1 MVTLGYTVLIL
12 CVLGVLAALL
22 LYFVAQKFK
31 VVEDPRIDIIEK
43 MLPGANCGGCGQA
56 GCRAL
61 AEAFVKKEDISKLYC
76 PVAGAAVMKQV
87 AELVGK
93 SVPEREPQVAVVRC
107 NGSCEHRPRINEF
120 NGAPSC
126 AVAAALYAGETGCA
140 YGCLGFGD
148 CEVVCE
154 FDAIKIN
161 PATGL
166 PEVDEDKCTACGACA
181 KACPRMLIE
190 LRRKGI
196 KGRRV
201 YVSCVN
207 KDKGAVAR
215 KSCSAAC
222 IGCTKCA
229 KVCPFEAISIDRNL
243 AYINADKCRLCR
255 KCVTECPTGAI
266 VEVNF
271 PPRKVVESV
280 PAEPTTKTE

>member
-22 LYFVAQKFK
+22 LFVVAQKFK

-61 AEAFVKKEDISKLYC
+61 AEAFIKNDDISKLFC
-76 PVAGAAVMKQV
+76 PVAGSAVMKQA

-93 SVPEREPQVAVVRC
+93 SAPEREPQVAVVRC
-107 NGSCEHRPRINEF
+107 GGSCELRPRTNKF
-120 NGAPSC
+120 DGAPSC
-126 AVAAALYAGETGCA
+126 AVASALYAGETGCA

-148 CEVVCE
+148 CEVVCD

-161 PATGL
+161 PTTGL

-229 KVCPFEAISIDRNL
+229 KVCPFEAINIDRNL

-271 PPRKVVESV
+271 PPRKVAESV

>member
-61 AEAFVKKEDISKLYC
+61 AEAFIKKEDISKLFC
-76 PVAGAAVMKQV
+76 PVAGSAVMKQV

-93 SVPEREPQVAVVRC
+93 SAPEREPQVAVVRC
-107 NGSCEHRPRINEF
+107 GGSCEHRPRINEF

-148 CEVVCE
+148 CEVVCD

-229 KVCPFEAISIDRNL
+229 KVCPFEAINIDRNL

-280 PAEPTTKTE
+280 PSEPTTKTE

>member
-22 LYFVAQKFK
+22 LFVVAQKFK

-61 AEAFVKKEDISKLYC
+61 AEAFIKNDDISKLFC
-76 PVAGAAVMKQV
+76 PVAGSAVMKQA

-93 SVPEREPQVAVVRC
+93 SAPEREPQVAVVRC
-107 NGSCEHRPRINEF
+107 GGSCELRPRTNEF
-120 NGAPSC
+120 DGAPSC

-148 CEVVCE
+148 CEVVCD

-161 PATGL
+161 PTTGL

-229 KVCPFEAISIDRNL
+229 KVCPFEAINIDRNL

-255 KCVTECPTGAI
+255 KCVAECPTGAI

-271 PPRKVVESV
+271 PPRKVAESV

>member
-22 LYFVAQKFK
+22 LYLVAQKFK

-61 AEAFVKKEDISKLYC
+61 AEAFIKNDDISKLFC
-76 PVAGAAVMKQV
+76 PVAGADAMKKA

-93 SVPEREPQVAVVRC
+93 SAPEREPQIAVVRC
-107 NGSCEHRPRINEF
+107 GGSCELRPRINEF
-120 NGAPSC
+120 DGAHSC

-148 CEVVCE
+148 CEVVCD

-161 PATGL
+161 PTTGL

-229 KVCPFEAISIDRNL
+229 KVCPFDAINIDRNL

-271 PPRKVVESV
+271 PPRKVAESV
-280 PAEPTTKTE
+280 AAEPTTKTE

>member
-61 AEAFVKKEDISKLYC
+61 AEAFIKKEDISKLFC
-76 PVAGAAVMKQV
+76 PVAGSAVMKQV

-93 SVPEREPQVAVVRC
+93 SAPEREPQVAVVRC
-107 NGSCEHRPRINEF
+107 GGSCEHRPRINEF

-148 CEVVCE
+148 CEVVCD

-229 KVCPFEAISIDRNL
+229 KVCPFEAINIDRNL

-271 PPRKVVESV
+271 PPRKVTESV
-280 PAEPTTKTE
+280 AAEPTTKTE

>member
-1 MVTLGYTVLIL
+1 MVTLGFTVLIL

-22 LYFVAQKFK
+22 LFVVAQKFK

-61 AEAFVKKEDISKLYC
+61 AEAFIKNDDISKLFC
-76 PVAGAAVMKQV
+76 PVAGSAVMKQA

-93 SVPEREPQVAVVRC
+93 SAPEREPQVAVVRC
-107 NGSCEHRPRINEF
+107 GGSCELRPRTNEF
-120 NGAPSC
+120 DGAPSC

-148 CEVVCE
+148 CEVVCD

-161 PATGL
+161 PTTGL

-229 KVCPFEAISIDRNL
+229 KVCPFEAINIDRNL

-271 PPRKVVESV
+271 PPRKVAESV

>member
-166 PEVDEDKCTACGACA
+166 PEVDEDKGTACGACA

>member
-61 AEAFVKKEDISKLYC
+61 AEAFIKKEDISKLFC
-76 PVAGAAVMKQV
+76 PVAGSAVMKQA
-87 AELVGK
+87 AELVGE
-93 SVPEREPQVAVVRC
+93 SAPEREPQVAVVRC
-107 NGSCEHRPRINEF
+107 GGSCEHRPRINEF

-148 CEVVCE
+148 CEVVCD

-215 KSCSAAC
+215 KICSAAC

-229 KVCPFEAISIDRNL
+229 KVCPFEAINIDRNL

-271 PPRKVVESV
+271 PPRKVAESV
-280 PAEPTTKTE
+280 PSEPTTKTE

>member
-61 AEAFVKKEDISKLYC
+61 AEAFIKKEDISKLFC
-76 PVAGAAVMKQV
+76 PVAGSAVMKQV

-93 SVPEREPQVAVVRC
+93 SAPEREPQVAVVRC
-107 NGSCEHRPRINEF
+107 GGSCEHRPRINEF

-148 CEVVCE
+148 CEVVCD

-229 KVCPFEAISIDRNL
+229 KVCPFEAINIDRNL

-271 PPRKVVESV
+271 PPRKVAESV
-280 PAEPTTKTE
+280 PSEPTTKTE

>member
-22 LYFVAQKFK
+22 LFVVAQKFK

-61 AEAFVKKEDISKLYC
+61 AEAFIKNDDISKLFC
-76 PVAGAAVMKQV
+76 PVAGSAVMKQA

-93 SVPEREPQVAVVRC
+93 SAPEREPQVAVVRC
-107 NGSCEHRPRINEF
+107 GGSCELRPRTNEF
-120 NGAPSC
+120 DGAPSC

-148 CEVVCE
+148 CEVVCD

-161 PATGL
+161 PTTGL

-229 KVCPFEAISIDRNL
+229 KVCPFEAINIDRNL

-255 KCVTECPTGAI
+255 KCVVECPTGAI

-271 PPRKVVESV
+271 PPRKVAESV

>member
-22 LYFVAQKFK
+22 LFVVAQKFK

-61 AEAFVKKEDISKLYC
+61 AEAFIKNDDISKLFC
-76 PVAGAAVMKQV
+76 PVAGSAVMKQA

-93 SVPEREPQVAVVRC
+93 SAPEREPQVAVVRC
-107 NGSCEHRPRINEF
+107 GGSCELRPRTNEF
-120 NGAPSC
+120 DGAPSC

-148 CEVVCE
+148 CEVVCD

-161 PATGL
+161 PTTGL

-196 KGRRV
+196 KARRV

-229 KVCPFEAISIDRNL
+229 KVCPFEAINIDRNL

-271 PPRKVVESV
+271 PPRKVAESV

>member
-1 MVTLGYTVLIL
+1 MITLGYTVLIL

-22 LYFVAQKFK
+22 LFVVAQKFK

-87 AELVGK
+87 AELLGK
-93 SVPEREPQVAVVRC
+93 SAPEREPQVAVVRC
-107 NGSCEHRPRINEF
+107 SGSCEHRPRTNEF

-148 CEVVCE
+148 CEVVCD

-161 PATGL
+161 PTTGL
-166 PEVDEDKCTACGACA
+166 PEVDEEKCTACGACA

-229 KVCPFEAISIDRNL
+229 KVCPFEAINIDRNL
-243 AYINADKCRLCR
+243 AYINADKNPP
-255 KCVTECPTGAI
+255 VQEEN
-266 VEVNF
+266 VE
-271 PPRKVVESV
+271 E
-280 PAEPTTKTE
+280 

>member
-93 SVPEREPQVAVVRC
+93 SVPEREPRVAVVRC

-161 PATGL
+161 PTTGL
-166 PEVDEDKCTACGACA
+166 PEVDEEKCTACGACA

>member
-22 LYFVAQKFK
+22 LFVVAQKFK

>member
-61 AEAFVKKEDISKLYC
+61 AEVFVKKEDISKLYC

>member
-61 AEAFVKKEDISKLYC
+61 AEAFIKKEDISKLFC
-76 PVAGAAVMKQV
+76 PVAGSAVMKQA

-93 SVPEREPQVAVVRC
+93 SAPEREPQVAVVRC
-107 NGSCEHRPRINEF
+107 GGSCEHRPRINEF

-148 CEVVCE
+148 CEVVCD

-215 KSCSAAC
+215 
-222 IGCTKCA
+222 
-229 KVCPFEAISIDRNL
+229 PL
-243 AYINADKCRLCR
+243 
-255 KCVTECPTGAI
+255 
-266 VEVNF
+266 
-271 PPRKVVESV
+271 
-280 PAEPTTKTE
+280 

>member
-22 LYFVAQKFK
+22 LFVVAQKFK

-61 AEAFVKKEDISKLYC
+61 AEAFIKNDDISKLFC
-76 PVAGAAVMKQV
+76 PVAGSAVMKQA

-93 SVPEREPQVAVVRC
+93 SAPEREPQVAVVRC
-107 NGSCEHRPRINEF
+107 GGSCELRPRTNEF
-120 NGAPSC
+120 DGAPSC

-148 CEVVCE
+148 CEVVCD

-161 PATGL
+161 PTTGL

-229 KVCPFEAISIDRNL
+229 KVCPFEAINIDRNL

-271 PPRKVVESV
+271 PPRKVAESV
-280 PAEPTTKTE
+280 PAESTTKTE

>member
-1 MVTLGYTVLIL
+1 
-12 CVLGVLAALL
+12 
-22 LYFVAQKFK
+22 
-31 VVEDPRIDIIEK
+31 
-43 MLPGANCGGCGQA
+43 
-56 GCRAL
+56 
-61 AEAFVKKEDISKLYC
+61 
-76 PVAGAAVMKQV
+76 
-87 AELVGK
+87 
-93 SVPEREPQVAVVRC
+93 
-107 NGSCEHRPRINEF
+107 
-120 NGAPSC
+120 
-126 AVAAALYAGETGCA
+126 
-140 YGCLGFGD
+140 
-148 CEVVCE
+148 
-154 FDAIKIN
+154 
-161 PATGL
+161 
-166 PEVDEDKCTACGACA
+166 
-181 KACPRMLIE
+181 MLIE

>member
-22 LYFVAQKFK
+22 LFVVAQKFK

-93 SVPEREPQVAVVRC
+93 SAPEREPQVAVVRC
-107 NGSCEHRPRINEF
+107 SGSCEHRPRTNEF

-148 CEVVCE
+148 CEVVCD

-229 KVCPFEAISIDRNL
+229 KVCPFEAINIDRNL

-271 PPRKVVESV
+271 PPRKVAESV
-280 PAEPTTKTE
+280 PTEPTTKTE